1 MPIQISCPDCGKKY
15 RLSDERAGSTVE
27 CKECG
32 SDIDVPGGSRRRSKV
47 DDDDD
52 DVPSPSRR
60 RPRKPGKSKKSS
72 GGAVG
77 LLIAGGIGG
86 FVIVAL
92 LLVVLL
98 RRPAAN
104 NGGPVAGPSV
114 APNAAGG
121 NAPSGNAA
129 PGTSTEKLST
139 VAAKGWKAKVDPSP
153 NPTPADQPSTFKIE
167 LKAENGVDERF
178 VMYPDVAS
186 TFVLVGDPR
195 ASSKQPREIWN
206 LVTGSKVRD
215 VPPLKN
221 VGSNVGFSTDGKLL
235 AWYRHENGGGLD
247 VYDTEAGKIT
257 TSIPLPSG
265 EVNVSTVAIPSPQ
278 RLMIAST
285 VHRKLMTWK
294 LPSGEA
300 ERTIA
305 LGQNGQPNEQLA
317 FSPGGRYVAFT
328 GDFLAQSL
336 EVYDLETGELAGTI
350 EFSQRMLNKALV
362 GLQFSPDG
370 SELAA
375 AFGQN
380 HGATSDRILI
390 LSVANGSTVADFSLP
405 DPDQRPLEIGG
416 NRASLQWFS
425 DRKRLLQ
432 NGRHI
437 IDRDAKKVI
446 YSLPAPLFK
455 FDSRDVRR
463 VLPNSTIVSFEG
475 EKNNALLVPMTV
487 TESDIARAREVAAS
501 GGLIVDAKLPKLTA
515 LDRKRAPHKNDNSTT
530 WKVLPDPCPSPATLT
545 AAVTLPDASGRAR
558 ELKLSRL
565 DTGRAAIRL
574 ATGEDDTKSMMA
586 GIYPRLVQ
594 AKGAKTSRPRYTLE
608 PVTCQQNW
616 LEVVDLVGGKPLGR
630 VDVAFACELLAL
642 SPAGTRALVAPME
655 GQGRLD
661 VISIPDGA
669 HVAGCRPFSDETE
682 PELRHVNSVAF
693 IDENT
698 IAATNVGDQLVVFKL
713 PGCEPIYTVQDA
725 GLVTVS
731 PGGKLL
737 ATFAEGKI
745 EFRDALT
752 GEGRGSTNIDGPAVA
767 MSFSTAGDRLAVVTY
782 AANRSSLQL
791 VDLTDGA
798 VTSQSVPASQ
808 GPVLWIND
816 QQLLV
821 GKAKPSELI
830 HRPSGPSTIDRD
842 LMLVD
847 LRRQAVL
854 WSYQHGTGD
863 NVAFERA
870 TTDNH
875 LWVAGPPQRG
885 RGLKVTGLTLPEP
898 TVAARLTDQA
908 VESQLAVKP
917 GMAVSLQFGITDP
930 PEAPGIAKQLQDV
943 VDATL
948 RANGLTVQNG
958 QPIKLTVSSSVVN
971 VPGTLEL
978 QMFGTMTSTQPNRV
992 SIQPKKLTLQM
1003 TYEQNG
1009 KPIWEAKKEMSNAG
1023 GGIVRIENNKQPQQA
1038 IDEQM
1043 WKLAVE
1049 GFREIQ
1055 PLSHILSGATD
1066 KGLGTSRLA
1075 GDGVHPPGK

>member
-1 MPIQISCPDCGKKY
+1 MPIQVSCPDCGKKY

-32 SDIDVPGGSRRRSKV
+32 SEIDVPGGSRRRSRM
-47 DDDDD
+47 DDDDA
-52 DVPSPSRR
+52 PSPRR
-60 RPRKPGKSKKSS
+60 RPRKSGKAQKSS

-86 FVIVAL
+86 LVIVAL

-104 NGGPVAGPSV
+104 NGAPVAASNP
-114 APNAAGG
+114 AGG
-121 NAPSGNAA
+121 TAPPGNPTPGA
-129 PGTSTEKLST
+129 PVESLPT
-139 VAAKGWKAKVDPSP
+139 VVAKGWKVKVDPAPAPPAADPSSP
-153 NPTPADQPSTFKIE
+153 FKIE
-167 LKAENGVDERF
+167 VKAPNGVDQRF
-178 VMYPDVAS
+178 VLYPDVAS
-186 TFVLVGDPR
+186 PFVLVGDPSR
-195 ASSKQPREIWN
+195 SSKQPREIWN
-206 LVTGSKVRD
+206 LVTGAKVRD
-215 VPPLKN
+215 VAPLKN
-221 VGSNVGFSTDGKLL
+221 VGSQVGFSADGKRL
-235 AWYRHENGGGLD
+235 AWYRHEDGGGLD

-265 EVNVSTVAIPSPQ
+265 EVNVTTVAIPSPQ

-294 LPSGEA
+294 LPSGEL

-328 GDFLAQSL
+328 GDFLSQSM
-336 EVYDLETGELAGTI
+336 EIYDLETGELAGTI
-350 EFSQRMLNKALV
+350 EFTQRMMNKALV
-362 GLQFSPDG
+362 GLQFSLDG

-390 LSVANGSTVADFSLP
+390 FGVANGSTAADFSLP

-437 IDRDAKKVI
+437 IDRDAKKVV
-446 YSLPAPLFK
+446 YSLPSPLFK

-463 VLPNSTIVSFEG
+463 LLPNSTIVSFEG
-475 EKNNALLVPMTV
+475 DKNNARLIPMAV
-487 TESDIARAREVAAS
+487 TESEITRAREVAAS
-501 GGLIVDAKLPKLTA
+501 GGLIIDAKLPKLTA
-515 LDRKRAPHKNDNSTT
+515 LDRKRAPNKNDNSTT
-530 WKVLPDPCPSPATLT
+530 WKVLADPGPNPATLT

-565 DTGRAAIRL
+565 DTGRAALRL
-574 ATGEDDTKSMMA
+574 ATGEDDTNSMLA
-586 GIYPRLVQ
+586 GVYPRLVQ
-594 AKGAKTSRPRYTLE
+594 AKGAKSSRPRYTLE
-608 PVTCQQNW
+608 PVTCQENW
-616 LEVVDLVGGKPLGR
+616 LEVIDLVGGKSVGR
-630 VDVAFACELLAL
+630 VDVGFACELLAL

-669 HVAGCRPFSDETE
+669 HVAGCRPFSDEAE
-682 PELRHVNSVAF
+682 PELRHVDAVTF

-698 IAATNVGDQLVVFKL
+698 IAASNVGDQLVVFKL

-725 GLVTVS
+725 GLVSVS

-752 GEGRGSTNIDGPAVA
+752 GDGRGTTKIDGPAVA
-767 MSFSTAGDRLAVVTY
+767 MSFSTAGDRLAVVTF
-782 AANRSSLQL
+782 AANRSLL
-791 VDLTDGA
+791 HRVELKDGA
-798 VTSQSVPASQ
+798 VVSQSIPASQ
-808 GPVLWIND
+808 GPVIWIGD
-816 QQLLV
+816 QQVLV
-821 GKAKPSELI
+821 GNAKPSDLI
-830 HRPSGPSTIDRD
+830 HRPSAPSTIDRD

-854 WSYQHGTGD
+854 WSYLHGTGD
-863 NVAFERA
+863 NVAFDRA
-870 TTDNH
+870 TTDNR

-885 RGLKVTGLTLPEP
+885 RGIKLTGLTLPEP
-898 TVAARLTDQA
+898 AVAARLTDQA
-908 VESQLAVKP
+908 IESQLAVKP

-930 PEAPGIAKQLQDV
+930 PEAPGIARQLQEV
-943 VDATL
+943 VDGTL
-948 RANGLTVQNG
+948 QANGLTVQNG

-971 VPGTLEL
+971 VPGTIEL
-978 QMFGTMTSTQPNRV
+978 QMFGNMTSTQPSRV

-1003 TYEQNG
+1003 AYEQNG
-1009 KPIWEAKKEMSNAG
+1009 KPIWEAKKEMSNVG
-1023 GGIVRIENNKQPQQA
+1023 GGLIRIENNQQPQQA
-1038 IDEQM
+1038 VDEQM
-1043 WKLAVE
+1043 WKQAVE
-1049 GFREIQ
+1049 AFREIQ
-1055 PLSHILSGATD
+1055 PLAHVLSGATT

-1075 GDGVHPPGK
+1075 GDGVRPPAKQ